1 MQGIRMETKLSQNIF
16 VILFHCGIKT
26 CWYKCSSMQDFFS
39 FLLLD
44 LIMFKQE
51 ALVCLL
57 GVVKP

>member
-1 MQGIRMETKLSQNIF
+1 MKGIRMETKLSSNIF
-16 VILFHCGIKT
+16 VILFHCGIK
-26 CWYKCSSMQDFFS
+26 KMLVQMFFYARFFC

-44 LIMFKQE
+44 FIIIKQE